1 MKLSSVARS
10 AFASAVVSF
19 TGLSASQP
27 SIAATLYN
35 VLDLGSLGENGST
48 TAVGINNVGQ
58 VVGGSINVNGE
69 YHAFRT
75 APNRGINRAT
85 DDLGTLDGDTS
96 FAFDINDAG
105 QVVGF
110 SESNDSGIRQA
121 FRTAPNKAIN
131 PVTDNLGTLG
141 GGFTNA
147 FAIDNAGQVV
157 GISLPDPSSVTVL
170 TAFRTGANT
179 AINPNTDDLSNLL
192 GDSQYTNAQGIN
204 DVGQVVGTLGTSTGF
219 LRGFRTAPNMS
230 INPTTDDLGTLGGNL
245 SIAEDINNA
254 GQVVGT
260 STNADGQ
267 SQAFRTAANM
277 PINPNTD
284 SLGTLGGV
292 FSNAYAINNLGLVV
306 GDSALASN
314 ITHAFVYEGTTM
326 FDLNNLIPANSGIVL
341 TSASDINDK
350 GQIVANGYFSNSQT
364 TAKAFLLTPV
374 PEPMTTLGVL
384 VFGVGAGLCR
394 NTVKNKLNKPKM

>member
-1 MKLSSVARS
+1 MKLSSVAQI
-10 AFASAVVSF
+10 ALASAVVSF

-27 SIAATLYN
+27 TVAATLYN
-35 VLDLGSLGENGST
+35 VLELGSLGGNGST

-58 VVGGSINVNGE
+58 VVGGSINFNGE

-75 APNRGINRAT
+75 APNRAINPAT

-121 FRTAPNKAIN
+121 FRTAPNRSIN

-147 FAIDNAGQVV
+147 FAINELGQVV
-157 GISLPDPSSVTVL
+157 GISLPDPNSVAVL
-170 TAFRTGANT
+170 TGFRTGANI
-179 AINPNTDDLSNLL
+179 AINPNTDDLSNLM
-192 GDSQYTNAQGIN
+192 GDSEYTNAQGIN
-204 DVGQVVGTLGTSTGF
+204 DLGQVVGNLRTSTG
-219 LRGFRTAPNMS
+219 LLHGFRTAPNMP

-277 PINPNTD
+277 PIDPNTD
-284 SLGTLGGV
+284 GLGTLGGE

-314 ITHAFVYEGTTM
+314 ITHAFVYDRTAM
-326 FDLNNLIPANSGIVL
+326 FDLNTLIPANSGLVL
-341 TSASDINDK
+341 TSATDINDN
-350 GQIVANGYFSNSQT
+350 GQIVANGYFNSSQAT
-364 TAKAFLLTPV
+364 TRAFLLTPV
-374 PEPMTTLGVL
+374 PEPLTTLGVL
-384 VFGVGAGLCR
+384 AFGVGVGLHR
-394 NTVKNKLNKPKM
+394 RKIKRKLN